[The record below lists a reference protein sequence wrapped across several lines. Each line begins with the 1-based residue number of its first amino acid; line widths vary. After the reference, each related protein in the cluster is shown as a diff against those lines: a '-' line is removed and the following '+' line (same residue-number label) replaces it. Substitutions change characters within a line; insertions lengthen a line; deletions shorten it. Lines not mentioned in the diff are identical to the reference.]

1 MKKIFILYF
10 FLSLTPFYS
19 QKQPNI
25 IVFIVDDMGWM
36 DTSVPFTDTAYP
48 LNKQFHTPNMERL
61 AKTGTKFTNA
71 YATPICTPSRV
82 SLLTGMNAA
91 HHKVTN
97 WTMPHRDRNS
107 DQSDEQFE
115 AAEWNINGL
124 NPSGDVPRSVQA
136 NPLPELLKNEGY
148 YTIHA
153 GKAHFAP
160 NGTPGSNPENL
171 GFMINIAGTG
181 AGRPLS
187 YLGQENY
194 GNIDG
199 KAHNVHAVP
208 GMTEYF
214 GSDLYLTEAL
224 TQRALNSLKTPIHRK
239 EPFFLYLSHF
249 AVHDPYEADERYLQ
263 KYLDA
268 GLERVEAI
276 YASMIEGMD
285 KSLGDIMDF
294 LEENEIEENTI
305 LLFISDNGGLSMA
318 PPRGGTEN
326 TQNFPLRA
334 GKGSVYEGGI
344 RVPMIVKWNGVTEP
358 SSDYHQPV
366 IIEDFFPSI
375 LQMASIKPS
384 NIIQSVDGKSFIPLL
399 KKPQLKKE
407 DRLLIWHIP
416 NKWIAKDNLG
426 INYRSAIRKGEWK
439 MIYNMRDG
447 SNELYNLTT
456 DIGER
461 EDLSSK
467 YPDRV
472 KELSILLSERLRK
485 WKSPMPIIKLSGV
498 EAPMPDEVYK
508 N

>member
-1 MKKIFILYF
+1 MKKIFVLSL
-10 FLSLTPFYS
+10 FLSFTSFYS

-36 DTSVPFTDTAYP
+36 DSSVLFADTAYP
-48 LNKQFHTPNMERL
+48 LNKQFHTPNMEWL
-61 AKTGTKFTNA
+61 AKAGMKFTNA
-71 YATPICTPSRV
+71 YATPICSPSRV
-82 SLLTGMNAA
+82 SLITGMNAA

-97 WTMPHRDRNS
+97 WTMPHRDQNS
-107 DQSDEQFE
+107 DRSDEQFE
-115 AAEWNINGL
+115 AAQWNINGL
-124 NPSGDVPRSVQA
+124 NPSGGVPRSVHA
-136 NPLPELLKNEGY
+136 KPLPELLKNEGY

-171 GFMINIAGTG
+171 GFMVNIAGTG
-181 AGRPLS
+181 AGRPMS
-187 YLGQENY
+187 YLGQKNY

-224 TQRALNSLKTPIHRK
+224 TQRALNSLEIPIQRK

-249 AVHDPYEADERYLQ
+249 AVHDPYEADERYFQ
-263 KYLDA
+263 KYRDA
-268 GLERVEAI
+268 GLEPVEAI

-285 KSLGDIMDF
+285 KSLGDVMDF
-294 LEENEIEENTI
+294 LKENEIDDNTI
-305 LLFISDNGGLSMA
+305 LLFISDNGGLSLA
-318 PPRGGTEN
+318 PPRGGTEH
-326 TQNFPLRA
+326 TQNFPLKA

-358 SSDYHQPV
+358 STVCHQPV
-366 IIEDFFPSI
+366 IIEDLFPSI
-375 LQMASIKPS
+375 LQMAG
-384 NIIQSVDGKSFIPLL
+384 IQPDSTIQTIDGKSFIPML

-407 DRLLIWHIP
+407 DRVLIWHLP
-416 NKWIAKDNLG
+416 NKWITNDAPG
-426 INYRSAIRKGEWK
+426 INYRSAIRKGQWK

-461 EDLSSK
+461 VDLSTK
-467 YPDRV
+467 HPNKT
-472 KELSILLSERLRK
+472 KELSILLSDQLRT
-485 WKSPMPIIKLSGV
+485 WKSPMPIVKLTGV